1 MGSLLLFDTPEPALR
16 LSLQVLVP
24 AIVVASGFFIVVIW
38 LAIKAQ
44 LRKHSTGAEAMIGSE
59 AEVMK
64 DIDNEGEVF
73 LMGEY
78 WRATSKEPVKKGAKV
93 RIIKVEGLNLI
104 VEEIKK

>member
-1 MGSLLLFDTPEPALR
+1 MR
-16 LSLQVLVP
+16 LSFQVLVP

-38 LAIKAQ
+38 LAVKAQ
-44 LRKHSTGAEAMIGSE
+44 MRKHFTGAEAMIGSE

-78 WRATSKEPVKKGAKV
+78 WKATSKEPVKKGAKV
-93 RIIKVEGLNLI
+93 RVIQVDGLKLI
-104 VEEIKK
+104 VEEIKNKK